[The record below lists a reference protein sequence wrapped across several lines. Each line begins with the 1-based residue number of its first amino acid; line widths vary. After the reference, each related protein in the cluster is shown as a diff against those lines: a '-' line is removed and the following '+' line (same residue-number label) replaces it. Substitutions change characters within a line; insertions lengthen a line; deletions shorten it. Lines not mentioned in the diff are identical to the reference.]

1 MKYEEVL
8 LIGGPHDGRRMS
20 VMEGVPTIQMAAPM
34 DAPVVAGD
42 FSAKPVAK
50 AIDFPTYHRHPVH
63 SSNGFVGAVYVADGI
78 DPMAALIAGYR
89 QPK

>member
-20 VMEGVPTIQMAAPM
+20 VMEGVPTIQMGVPMGAP
-34 DAPVVAGD
+34 AVAGD

-50 AIDFPTYHRHPVH
+50 IIDSPTYHRHPIH
-63 SSNGFVGAVYVADGI
+63 SSTGFVGAVYVVDGV
-78 DPMAALIAGYR
+78 DPMAALIEGYR
-89 QPK
+89 KP